1 MMGAI
6 LAKVPNSRFVSYLG
20 SYGLGS
26 NLQFDEHV
34 AKAAVKYQM
43 TPFTFDLP
51 QQNAYREAILQA
63 IINQRSTLILLC
75 GRAGDGKTYFL
86 RHIFTDLICGTIDL
100 WNTSPNFFTL
110 QSGNITFTLVKDF
123 TANDSAADQKKLR
136 ATIEAIFKQNQ
147 KSAAADLN
155 ATAMQEQSYSPCHIV
170 IIAGNN
176 GKILERFQ
184 SFFGAQRAEV
194 QAFIG
199 ALERYMLQ
207 HDRSAL
213 DQLPRVQCHDMSAC
227 LGTEEIANI
236 YVEVL
241 GDKRWQSCEQCGYND
256 LCPIVRNRKVLQDPL
271 VLTRF
276 LQIHELL
283 VDDGLHFTMRNVLL
297 LIVNAL
303 LGRDCDDKYL
313 TCQVVSNNYARV
325 TEQIRALPLSES
337 LDHQQEQINHI
348 LMRSKLGSKPFDNLF
363 GCNFTQSLSKRGRKK
378 SVSPAAVSAL
388 SADTMPIFSA
398 LNMLGIGSFST
409 KLSDE
414 FLVLGGN
421 SEIFDQSITQFYHE
435 LKRTHDHYD
444 LLSTLEQ
451 CYEQVQKDNGDD
463 DKSSAEA
470 ELKALQQMQELLMSL
485 RRLLF
490 FVLSD
495 PASDHLFAKEI
506 TAAQQACLTHHGN
519 QGLTPSRALSVAS
532 TNAKPFFNPFL
543 LTAYPFALSYLTLK
557 HDALTAAAA
566 SSAYGAYGTAA
577 NGFNLRRYPAS
588 FDCAKQLIV
597 GLNRAFTSLMLLDTS
612 DNKVL
617 ITTNNKLNPLA
628 PSVIYD
634 DRYEV
639 QVDYEGRGSA
649 NTLCLALRG
658 KRLVLVFYANARA
671 QGQLSYREAAQ
682 STKQCYLELS
692 PKLWTYLMSLAEGT
706 AGVSFAQENSKDLA
720 AFKASIDAA
729 IRDDI
734 VSSHEGST
742 PSLEQLFYSIQVCVV
757 NKDGS
762 LRRS

>member
-1 MMGAI
+1 MGAT

-43 TPFTFDLP
+43 EPFTFDLP
-51 QQNAYREAILQA
+51 QQNAYREAIQHA
-63 IINQRSTLILLC
+63 IDNQHSTLILLC

-86 RHIFTDLICGTIDL
+86 RHIFTDLIGGTIDL
-100 WNTSPNFFTL
+100 WNTSPNFFSW
-110 QSGNITFTLVKDF
+110 QRGNITFTLVKDF
-123 TANDSAADQKKLR
+123 TANDSAAEQKKLR
-136 ATIEAIFKQNQ
+136 ATIEAIFKQNRQ
-147 KSAAADLN
+147 SAAAGLDV
-155 ATAMQEQSYSPCHIV
+155 TAIQEQSYSPCHIV

-194 QAFIG
+194 QSFIG
-199 ALERYMLQ
+199 ALESYMLQ

-213 DQLPRVQCHDMSAC
+213 DQLPGVQCHDMSAC
-227 LGTEEIANI
+227 LGTAEVANI

-241 GDKRWQSCEQCGYND
+241 GDKRWQSCEQCGYHD

-313 TCQVVSNNYARV
+313 TCQVVSSNYARV
-325 TEQIRALPLSES
+325 TEQIKALPLSES
-337 LDHQQEQINHI
+337 YDHQQEQINHI

-363 GCNFTQSLSKRGRKK
+363 GCNFTKSLSKRGRKK
-378 SVSPAAVSAL
+378 SVCSSPVSAL

-398 LNMLGIGSFST
+398 LDTLGIGSFST

-414 FLVLGGN
+414 FLVLGAN

-451 CYEQVQKDNGDD
+451 CYEQVQKDSGDD

-470 ELKALQQMQELLMSL
+470 EIKALKQMQELFMSL

-495 PASDHLFAKEI
+495 PASDHLFAAEI

-519 QGLTPSRALSVAS
+519 QGLTHSKALSVAS

-557 HDALTAAAA
+557 RDALAAAEA
-566 SSAYGAYGTAA
+566 AAPSAYGAATT
-577 NGFNLRRYPAS
+577 GFNLRRYPAS

-597 GLNRAFTSLMLLDTS
+597 GLNRAFTSLMLLDST

-639 QVDYEGRGSA
+639 QVDYEGRGRA

-658 KRLVLVFYANARA
+658 QRLALVFYANARA
-671 QGQLSYREAAQ
+671 RGQLAYREEAQ
-682 STKQCYLELS
+682 STKLCYLDLS

-706 AGVSFAQENSKDLA
+706 AGLSFAQENSKDLA

-734 VSSHEGST
+734 VSSHEGDA
-742 PSLEQLFYSIQVCVV
+742 PSLEQLFYSIQVCEV

>member
-1 MMGAI
+1 MMGAT

-51 QQNAYREAILQA
+51 QQNAYREAIHHA
-63 IINQRSTLILLC
+63 IVNQHSTLILLC

-86 RHIFTDLICGTIDL
+86 RHIFTDLIGGSIDI

-110 QSGNITFTLVKDF
+110 QRGNITFTLVKDF
-123 TANDSAADQKKLR
+123 TASDSAADQKKLR
-136 ATIEAIFKQNQ
+136 ATIEDIFKQNQ
-147 KSAAADLN
+147 KSEATGLN
-155 ATAMQEQSYSPCHIV
+155 ATAMQEQSYGPCHIV

-199 ALERYMLQ
+199 ALESYMLQ

-213 DQLPRVQCHDMSAC
+213 DQLPGVQCHDMSAC
-227 LGTEEIANI
+227 LGTAEVANI

-241 GDKRWQSCEQCGYND
+241 GDKRWQSCEQCGYYD

-297 LIVNAL
+297 LIANAL

-313 TCQVVSNNYARV
+313 TCQVVSSNYARV
-325 TEQIRALPLSES
+325 TEQIKALPLSES
-337 LDHQQEQINHI
+337 PDHQQEQINHI
-348 LMRSKLGSKPFDNLF
+348 LMRSKLGSKPFDNIF
-363 GCNFTQSLSKRGRKK
+363 GCNFTQSLSKRSRKK

-398 LNMLGIGSFST
+398 LNTLGIGSFST

-463 DKSSAEA
+463 DKSSAAA

-495 PASDHLFAKEI
+495 PASDHLFAAEI
-506 TAAQQACLTHHGN
+506 TAAQQVCLTHQGN
-519 QGLTPSRALSVAS
+519 QGLTQSKALSMAS

-543 LTAYPFALSYLTLK
+543 LTAYPFALSYLGLK
-557 HDALTAAAA
+557 HDALAAADSA
-566 SSAYGAYGTAA
+566 APSAYGAATT
-577 NGFNLRRYPAS
+577 GFNLRRYPAS
-588 FDCAKQLIV
+588 FDYAKQLIV

-639 QVDYEGRGSA
+639 QVDYEGRGSS

-658 KRLVLVFYANARA
+658 QRLALVFYANARSR
-671 QGQLSYREAAQ
+671 GQLASREAAQ

-734 VSSHEGST
+734 VSSHEGSA
-742 PSLEQLFYSIQVCVV
+742 PSLEQLFYSIQVCEV

>member
-1 MMGAI
+1 
-6 LAKVPNSRFVSYLG
+6 
-20 SYGLGS
+20 
-26 NLQFDEHV
+26 
-34 AKAAVKYQM
+34 
-43 TPFTFDLP
+43 
-51 QQNAYREAILQA
+51 
-63 IINQRSTLILLC
+63 
-75 GRAGDGKTYFL
+75 
-86 RHIFTDLICGTIDL
+86 
-100 WNTSPNFFTL
+100 
-110 QSGNITFTLVKDF
+110 
-123 TANDSAADQKKLR
+123 
-136 ATIEAIFKQNQ
+136 
-147 KSAAADLN
+147 
-155 ATAMQEQSYSPCHIV
+155 
-170 IIAGNN
+170 
-176 GKILERFQ
+176 
-184 SFFGAQRAEV
+184 
-194 QAFIG
+194 
-199 ALERYMLQ
+199 
-207 HDRSAL
+207 
-213 DQLPRVQCHDMSAC
+213 
-227 LGTEEIANI
+227 
-236 YVEVL
+236 
-241 GDKRWQSCEQCGYND
+241 
-256 LCPIVRNRKVLQDPL
+256 
-271 VLTRF
+271 
-276 LQIHELL
+276 
-283 VDDGLHFTMRNVLL
+283 
-297 LIVNAL
+297 
-303 LGRDCDDKYL
+303 
-313 TCQVVSNNYARV
+313 
-325 TEQIRALPLSES
+325 
-337 LDHQQEQINHI
+337 
-348 LMRSKLGSKPFDNLF
+348 MRSKLGSKPFDNLF

-577 NGFNLRRYPAS
+577 NGFNLRCYPAS

-658 KRLVLVFYANARA
+658 KR
-671 QGQLSYREAAQ
+671 
-682 STKQCYLELS
+682 TKQCYLELS

-734 VSSHEGST
+734 VSSHEGSA
-742 PSLEQLFYSIQVCVV
+742 PSLEQLFYSIQVCEV

>member
-86 RHIFTDLICGTIDL
+86 RHIFTDLIGGTIDL

-110 QSGNITFTLVKDF
+110 QRGNITFTLVKDF
-123 TANDSAADQKKLR
+123 TANDSAAEQKKLR
-136 ATIEAIFKQNQ
+136 ATIVDIFKQNQ
-147 KSAAADLN
+147 KSAAAGLN
-155 ATAMQEQSYSPCHIV
+155 VSALQEQSYGPCHIV

-199 ALERYMLQ
+199 ALESYMLQ

-213 DQLPRVQCHDMSAC
+213 DQLPGVQCHDMSAC
-227 LGTEEIANI
+227 LGTAEIANI

-303 LGRDCDDKYL
+303 LGRDCDDNYL
-313 TCQVVSNNYARV
+313 TCQVVSSNYARV
-325 TEQIRALPLSES
+325 TKQIKSLPLP
-337 LDHQQEQINHI
+337 DQQEQINHI

-398 LNMLGIGSFST
+398 LNSLGIGSFST

-414 FLVLGGN
+414 FLVLGAN
-421 SEIFDQSITQFYHE
+421 SEIFDEGITQFYHE

-463 DKSSAEA
+463 DKSSTEA

-495 PASDHLFAKEI
+495 PASDHLFAAEI

-519 QGLTPSRALSVAS
+519 HGLTQSRALSVAS

-543 LTAYPFALSYLTLK
+543 LTAHPFALSYLGLK
-557 HDALTAAAA
+557 HDALAAAAAA
-566 SSAYGAYGTAA
+566 SAYGAATT
-577 NGFNLRRYPAS
+577 GFNLRRYPAS
-588 FDCAKQLIV
+588 FDYAKQLIV

-639 QVDYEGRGSA
+639 QVDYEGRGNA

-658 KRLVLVFYANARA
+658 QRLALVFYANARSR
-671 QGQLSYREAAQ
+671 GQLASREAAQ

-734 VSSHEGST
+734 VSSHEGSA
-742 PSLEQLFYSIQVCVV
+742 PSLEQLFYSIQVCEV